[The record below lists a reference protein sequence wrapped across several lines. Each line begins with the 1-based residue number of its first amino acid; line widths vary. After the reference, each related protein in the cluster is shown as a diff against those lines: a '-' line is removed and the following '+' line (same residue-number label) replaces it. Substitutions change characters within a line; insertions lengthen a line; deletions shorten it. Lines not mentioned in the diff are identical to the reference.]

1 MRCPYCKL
9 DSDKVVDTRA
19 VDEGWATR
27 RRRECLKCGRRFTTY
42 ERVEESPLK
51 VIKKNGA
58 RVPFDRSKIRLGIER
73 ACGNLPIPAETI
85 DSTVAKIENEI
96 FSQFDREVPSR
107 VIGELVMRELSG
119 INKVAY
125 VRFASVYR
133 EFQEVGEFY
142 HVLKEI
148 NDGSAGRDESGADA
162 GPDEPDASG
171 KK

>member
-1 MRCPYCKL
+1 MRCPYCKT
-9 DSDKVVDTRA
+9 DSDKVVDTRS
-19 VDEGWATR
+19 VDESWATR

-51 VIKKNGA
+51 VVKKDGS
-58 RVPFDRSKIRLGIER
+58 RVPFDRTKIRLGIER

-85 DSTVAKIENEI
+85 DGAVASIENEV
-96 FSQFDREVPSR
+96 FSKYEREVPS
-107 VIGELVMRELSG
+107 VLIGELVMRELAG

-142 HVLKEI
+142 NVLEEI
-148 NDGSAGRDESGADA
+148 NDSSGSAPRPQGAT
-162 GPDEPDASG
+162 GPAPGGD
-171 KK
+171 

>member
-42 ERVEESPLK
+42 ERVEESPIK

-96 FSQFDREVPSR
+96 FSQFDKEVPSQ
-107 VIGELVMRELSG
+107 VIGELVMRELAA

-142 HVLKEI
+142 HVLNEI
-148 NDGSAGRDESGADA
+148 KNGTAGEKKPDA
-162 GPDEPDASG
+162 GPDKSDSE
-171 KK
+171 KKD

>member
-1 MRCPYCKL
+1 MRCPYCKT
-9 DSDKVVDTRA
+9 DSDKVVDTRS
-19 VDEGWATR
+19 VDESWATR

-51 VIKKNGA
+51 VIKKDGS
-58 RVPFDRSKIRLGIER
+58 RVPFDRAKIRLGIER

-85 DSTVAKIENEI
+85 DNATAAVENGI
-96 FSQFDREVPSR
+96 FSKYEREVPSEL
-107 VIGELVMRELSG
+107 IGTLVMRELAS

-142 HVLKEI
+142 NVLEEI
-148 NDGSAGRDESGADA
+148 NESGGAPSGGAPKDSADKT
-162 GPDEPDASG
+162 P
-171 KK
+171 

>member
-1 MRCPYCKL
+1 
-9 DSDKVVDTRA
+9 VVDTRA

-27 RRRECLKCGRRFTTY
+27 RRRECLKCGKRFTTY

-58 RVPFDRSKIRLGIER
+58 RVPFDRAKIRLGIER
-73 ACGNLPIPAETI
+73 ACGNLPIPADTI

-96 FSQFDREVPSR
+96 FSQYDREVPSQI
-107 VIGELVMRELSG
+107 IGELVMRELAG

-142 HVLKEI
+142 HVLREI
-148 NDGSAGRDESGADA
+148 SDGTKDGGKDSAPADTS
-162 GPDEPDASG
+162 PDEPDVP
-171 KK
+171 KKT